1 MAVSSPE
8 EARATGSKTNYKM
21 TVKQYQKSLADE
33 WQMLAL
39 RLQSI
44 NGACC
49 HVLCRL
55 TPAASST
62 VTKR

>member
-33 WQMLAL
+33 WQMAM

-44 NGACC
+44 
-49 HVLCRL
+49 
-55 TPAASST
+55 
-62 VTKR
+62 